1 MIDYIK
7 GFAVMAALNF
17 AGLFGL
23 GMIVGM
29 FMALGGETDPNSL
42 EDAAWF
48 NLLVIAAWPFI
59 AFFAF
64 KFSVDKFIKK
74 NKEFLT

>member
-1 MIDYIK
+1 
-7 GFAVMAALNF
+7 MAALNF
-17 AGLFGL
+17 AGLFSL
-23 GMIVGM
+23 GMVVGVI
-29 FMALGGETDPNSL
+29 MAIGGNTDVNSV

-64 KFSVDKFIKK
+64 KFSVDKFLIEKK
-74 NKEFLT
+74 

>member
-1 MIDYIK
+1 
-7 GFAVMAALNF
+7 MAALNF
-17 AGLFGL
+17 AGLFSL
-23 GMIVGM
+23 GMVVGVI
-29 FMALGGETDPNSL
+29 MAIGGNTDVNSV

-64 KFSVDKFIKK
+64 KFSVDKFLIEEK
-74 NKEFLT
+74 